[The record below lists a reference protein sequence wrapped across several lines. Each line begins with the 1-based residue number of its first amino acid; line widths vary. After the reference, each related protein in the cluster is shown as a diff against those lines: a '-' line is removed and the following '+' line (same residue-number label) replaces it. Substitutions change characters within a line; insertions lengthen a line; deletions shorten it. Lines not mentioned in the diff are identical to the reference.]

1 MYFPLYDLQKS
12 FEQNCTADTKL
23 AISNRI
29 WPGEKK
35 WVSFLG
41 FHLASRVGVS
51 ACAVTTGRNLA
62 LLAQLGFDVLTY
74 KTIRTRAC
82 PAHDLP
88 NILPVYVP
96 ESFSREHLTQTLRV
110 LTHEEMQ
117 YPSIANSFGNACLD
131 PNWVMED
138 IAYAKRALNRGQV
151 LIVSVYG
158 DDEQRDLV
166 TDFVRAAS
174 MAKEAGADIIELNL
188 SCPNLQRKSLD
199 QDSDVVSQI
208 TQAVTRAIKPT
219 PVLIKLKWSPDLR
232 LITSIMLLAA
242 SNGVNG
248 ISAINSMAMPIIDAQ
263 NKPAFGAQRLY
274 AGVSGYPLHHLALK
288 FIQTLQQIN
297 RRHQLDLSII
307 GMGGITQVE
316 HFEAMFHAGADLA
329 LTATGMMFNPY
340 LGMQYQKLSM
350 EFSGPTRI

>member
-1 MYFPLYDLQKS
+1 MNNVAMNFPLYDLQKS
-12 FEQNCTADTKL
+12 FEQNCVAVTKL
-23 AISNRI
+23 AISNRV
-29 WPGEKK
+29 WPEEKK

-74 KTIRTRAC
+74 KTIRTRIC

-96 ESFSREHLTQTLRV
+96 EPFSKEHRTQTLRV
-110 LTHEEMQ
+110 LTHEEIQ
-117 YPSIANSFGNACLD
+117 YPAIANSFGNACLD

-138 IAYAKRALNRGQV
+138 IADAKRALNRGQV

-158 DDEQRDLV
+158 DNEERDLV

-188 SCPNLQRKSLD
+188 SCPNLNGKYLD
-199 QDSDVVSQI
+199 QDSDIVSRI
-208 TQAVTRAIKPT
+208 AQAVNRAIKPT
-219 PVLIKLKWSPDLR
+219 PVLIKLKWCPDLR
-232 LITSIMLLAA
+232 LITSIMLSAA
-242 SNGVNG
+242 WHGIVG
-248 ISAINSMAMPIIDAQ
+248 ISAINSIAMPIIDAQ

-274 AGVSGYPLHHLALK
+274 AGVSGYPLHRLALE

-297 RRHQLDLSII
+297 RRHQLALSIV
-307 GMGGITQVE
+307 GMGGITQAE
-316 HFEAMFHAGADLA
+316 HFDAMFHAGADLA

-340 LGMQYQKLSM
+340 LGMQYQKLAV
-350 EFSGPTRI
+350 